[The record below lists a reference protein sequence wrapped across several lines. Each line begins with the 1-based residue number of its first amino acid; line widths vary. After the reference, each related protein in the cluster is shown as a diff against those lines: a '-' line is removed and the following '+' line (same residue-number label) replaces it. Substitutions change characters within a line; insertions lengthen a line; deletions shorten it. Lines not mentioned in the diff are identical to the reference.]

1 MGLSKAFTNYDLTVY
16 GLLLSVLCPNEK
28 DSKKAEKLA
37 GQIANGCSEKEIDR
51 AMNLVDSIME
61 LVQLETT
68 RIGNDNISW
77 ESEVG
82 YEDSIN

>member
-1 MGLSKAFTNYDLTVY
+1 MMGLSKTFTNYDAMIY

-28 DSKKAEKLA
+28 DSKKAENLA
-37 GQIANGCSEKEIDR
+37 QQIANGCSEKEIDR

-68 RIGNDNISW
+68 RARNDNKSW
-77 ESEVG
+77 ESEV
-82 YEDSIN
+82 E

>member
-1 MGLSKAFTNYDLTVY
+1 MAFSKTFTSYDATVY
-16 GLLLSVLCPNEK
+16 GMLLSILAPNEK

-37 GQIANGCSEKEIDR
+37 GQIANGCNEKEIDR

-68 RIGNDNISW
+68 RARNDNKSW
-77 ESEVG
+77 ESEV
-82 YEDSIN
+82 E